1 MDINN
6 EQYQNI
12 LKILR
17 HELVCA
23 MGCTEPIAIAYCAAV
38 ARAALGTAPEA
49 VVVKASGNIIKNAKS
64 VTVPNTGGRR
74 GIEAAAAIGI
84 VAGDETKELQVI
96 AGVDADGIAK
106 LDKFLSSIPVKVEFA
121 ETPFLLDIEVEV
133 RANGH
138 SACARI
144 TNEHTHVAYV
154 KKDGAT
160 VFGSEP
166 SVDEANEGEQLDYS
180 SLSIHSIYDFA
191 TTCRIEDVRDLLDK
205 QIEMNC
211 AIAKEGIKGT
221 YGACVGRTCY
231 DTYGDNVRC
240 RAKAYAAAGSDAR
253 MNGCE
258 LPVVINSGSG
268 NQGITVTLPVVE
280 YAKELGVSREK
291 LYRALLISNLIA
303 IHEKS
308 GIGRLSAYCGAVSA
322 GAGAG
327 AAVTYLMGG
336 SENCIGETVINA
348 LAVTSGIVCDGAKS
362 SCAAKIATAVEAGL
376 LGGDMARNGR
386 RFLDNEGLVKESAED
401 SIRNFARLG
410 RDGMRETDKEIIRMM
425 IE

>member
-1 MDINN
+1 MRELGMEEEKIQKLRQMDREDFLEERRYREHLDETMQDMDSIK
-6 EQYQNI
+6 E
-12 LKILR
+12 KDS
-17 HELVCA
+17 ELFARDVKELLDA
-23 MGCTEPIAIAYCAAV
+23 QIRSNMAIAHEGMTGKYG
-38 ARAALGTAPEA
+38 LG
-49 VVVKASGNIIKNAKS
+49 I
-64 VTVPNTGGRR
+64 GRVIR
-74 GIEAAAAIGI
+74 ENYSHDMLTRMRSLTAAA
-84 VAGDETKELQVI
+84 
-96 AGVDADGIAK
+96 
-106 LDKFLSSIPVKVEFA
+106 
-121 ETPFLLDIEVEV
+121 
-133 RANGH
+133 
-138 SACARI
+138 
-144 TNEHTHVAYV
+144 
-154 KKDGAT
+154 
-160 VFGSEP
+160 SE
-166 SVDEANEGEQLDYS
+166 
-180 SLSIHSIYDFA
+180 
-191 TTCRIEDVRDLLDK
+191 
-205 QIEMNC
+205 
-211 AIAKEGIKGT
+211 
-221 YGACVGRTCY
+221 
-231 DTYGDNVRC
+231 
-240 RAKAYAAAGSDAR
+240 AR
-253 MNGCE
+253 MGGCDM
-258 LPVVINSGSG
+258 PVVINSGSG

-336 SENCIGETVINA
+336 DENCIGETVINA

-376 LGGDMARNGR
+376 LGGDMARTGR